1 MSLKPF
7 SPSRAQDPKR
17 DQKFLAGEA
26 EAGFV
31 ALMARLILAQLGAG
45 GSQRFALSPFP
56 GEGPAR
62 FCPTSPGVPAMGL
75 STRSGVRT
83 GSAAGA
89 GTNPPLPAH
98 LKDNPAGADLAQFAP
113 SRSVIL
119 RIQPL
124 QLPSSS
130 SSPGLKVGQAPVP
143 CWSFDF
149 SLPCSL
155 GPSPA
160 LCQALWDG

>member
-1 MSLKPF
+1 M
-7 SPSRAQDPKR
+7 
-17 DQKFLAGEA
+17 
-26 EAGFV
+26 
-31 ALMARLILAQLGAG
+31 
-45 GSQRFALSPFP
+45 
-56 GEGPAR
+56 
-62 FCPTSPGVPAMGL
+62 
-75 STRSGVRT
+75 

-113 SRSVIL
+113 SRSEIL

-130 SSPGLKVGQAPVP
+130 SSSPGLRVSQALVP

-149 SLPCSL
+149 SLPWSL
-155 GPSPA
+155 GSSPA
-160 LCQALWDG
+160 PCRALWDGKGDPGSGALSSPALTSLLSQKKQLLDSDLWISVRDPTGAELGSRRPGAPGPAP